1 MPGRILKGVRPGDLP
16 VMRSTKFEL
25 VLNLKTARALGL
37 AVPPTLLATAGEV
50 IEYSFLLL
58 QCISPKMLRVSDAG
72 QRHRRYT
79 AVAGVRKPP
88 RKEPAGDGARR
99 MPRTPLWG
107 FG

>member
-1 MPGRILKGVRPGDLP
+1 MHAGRILKGEKPGELP

-58 QCISPKMLRVSDAG
+58 QCISPKMADIVAKVFFGSGTQILRPVDA
-72 QRHRRYT
+72 
-79 AVAGVRKPP
+79 AI
-88 RKEPAGDGARR
+88 E
-99 MPRTPLWG
+99 
-107 FG
+107 

>member
-1 MPGRILKGVRPGDLP
+1 VHAGRILKGEKPGELP

-58 QCISPKMLRVSDAG
+58 QCISPKMALSEHASPFFDATMFAFDLG
-72 QRHRRYT
+72 WS
-79 AVAGVRKPP
+79 
-88 RKEPAGDGARR
+88 
-99 MPRTPLWG
+99 RTVKS
-107 FG
+107 FFRIA

>member
-58 QCISPKMLRVSDAG
+58 QCIPGCVAAPTKSSATLLTATKRRSEAIIKPRGPALR
-72 QRHRRYT
+72 RREYSS
-79 AVAGVRKPP
+79 R
-88 RKEPAGDGARR
+88 EN
-99 MPRTPLWG
+99 L
-107 FG
+107 